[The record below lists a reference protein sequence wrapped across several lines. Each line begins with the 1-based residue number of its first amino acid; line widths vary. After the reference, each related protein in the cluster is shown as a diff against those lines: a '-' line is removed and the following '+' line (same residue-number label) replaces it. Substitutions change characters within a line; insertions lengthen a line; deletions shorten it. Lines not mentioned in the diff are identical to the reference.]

1 MKLISTLWSRYEVQI
16 LCAAALA
23 FILSVAFGVIYLFG
37 TLRCNFEIS
46 NTNYAQ
52 IVIGS
57 HEHDEIKQMSMTFL
71 ANDNRIDY
79 CEASEL
85 QEAYD
90 QLTSSKAVLLG
101 WL

>member
-1 MKLISTLWSRYEVQI
+1 MKFISAFLSRYEVQI
-16 LCAAALA
+16 LCFATLA
-23 FILSVAFGVIYLFG
+23 FILSVAFGVIYLVG
-37 TLRCNFEIS
+37 TLRCNVEIS
-46 NTNYAQ
+46 NSSYAQ

-57 HEHDEIKQMSMTFL
+57 HEYDEIKQMATRFL

-79 CEASEL
+79 CEASDL
-85 QEAYD
+85 QDAYD